1 MLPRNGAD
9 AGEEIIATGRA
20 AVGRLTKRTIDA
32 AEIKAKDYFI
42 FDDELPGFGVRVM
55 PSGRKIFVLQYRASR
70 RARRCTLGHY
80 PALTVEQA
88 RIRAGKTLA
97 QVWDGKDPSAEKQAF
112 AAAPDVAALSTR
124 FQDTHCKD
132 RLKPSTRRQYVYLLD
147 KFIVPEIGRTKVA
160 DVTRAD
166 IANLQHKL
174 AKNPDR
180 ANKVMVVLS
189 KMFNLSEVWGLRQDG
204 SNPCRHLQKFKEVR
218 RERFLTADEMRR
230 LGETLRMAEEANL
243 CSPYAIA
250 AFRLLILTGAR
261 LGEIRCCKWEYVL
274 LDRGIIRLPDSK
286 TGPKI
291 IHLGRTAIELLRT
304 LPRKTGNTYLIC
316 SDSKPNEP
324 IYDLQTTWQKIR
336 KWAGIEDV
344 RIHDLRHTFASNA
357 VAMGMSLPMIGRL
370 LGHTQ
375 TQTTA
380 RYAHLAIDPVLE
392 AASKVTD
399 ELGGLLALPKP
410 DEGIVIEGKA
420 IQVDPSTPAPLVDEL
435 GLGDTSDLPRFMTS
449 AQAAIY
455 LNVNPRLLENWR
467 WKRTGPRFVKVGNSV
482 RYTRED
488 LDDFVQNGASVTERS
503 NGMVKP
509 SSENPMIAVANY

>member
-1 MLPRNGAD
+1 M
-9 AGEEIIATGRA
+9 
-20 AVGRLTKRTIDA
+20 GRLTKRTIDA

-88 RIRAGKTLA
+88 RIKAGKTLT

-112 AAAPDVAALSTR
+112 AAAPDVAALSQR

-132 RLKPSTRRQYVYLLD
+132 RLKPSTRKQYVYLLD
-147 KFIVPEIGRTKVA
+147 KFIVPEIGRIKIA

-189 KMFNLSEVWGLRQDG
+189 KMFNLAEVWGLRQDG

-230 LGETLRMAEEANL
+230 LGETLTMAEEAKL

-261 LGEIRCCKWEYVL
+261 LGEIRDCKWDYVF

-291 IHLGRTAIELLRT
+291 IHLGRTAIDLLRT
-304 LPRKTGNTYLIC
+304 LPRKPDNSYVIC
-316 SDSKPNEP
+316 SSHRPNEP

-336 KWAGIEDV
+336 KWAQIEDV

-357 VAMGMSLPMIGRL
+357 VTMGMSLPMIGRL

-380 RYAHLAIDPVLE
+380 RYAHLAMDPVLE
-392 AASKVTD
+392 AATKVTD

-410 DEGIVIEGKA
+410 SAEITIEGKVVQ
-420 IQVDPSTPAPLVDEL
+420 ISSSDPLPLAEKLHLDASE
-435 GLGDTSDLPRFMTS
+435 DIPRFMTS
-449 AQAAIY
+449 AQAARY
-455 LNVNPRLLENWR
+455 LNINPRLLENWR
-467 WKRTGPRFVKVGNSV
+467 WKRIGPRFVKVGNCV
-482 RYTRED
+482 RYARD
-488 LDDFVQNGASVTERS
+488 VLDDFVENGDPHTAKEAR
-503 NGMVKP
+503 MVKAQP
-509 SSENPMIAVANY
+509 ETSIISMQIP

>member
-1 MLPRNGAD
+1 MK
-9 AGEEIIATGRA
+9 
-20 AVGRLTKRTIDA
+20 RLTKRTLDS

-42 FDDELPGFGVRVM
+42 FDDELSGFGVRVL
-55 PSGRKIFVLQYRASR
+55 PSGKKIFVLQYRANR

-80 PALTVEQA
+80 PVITVEQA
-88 RIRAGKTLA
+88 RLKAAKTLA
-97 QVWDGKDPSAEKQAF
+97 LVWDGKDPSGEKQAF
-112 AAAPDVAALSTR
+112 AASPDVCDLSRR

-132 RLKPSTRRQYVYLLD
+132 RLKPTTKAQYAHLLR
-147 KFIVPEIGRTKVA
+147 KYIVPELGHIKVA
-160 DVTRAD
+160 SVTRAD

-174 AKNPDR
+174 ARTPDK
-180 ANKVMVVLS
+180 ANKVLVVLS
-189 KMFNLSEVWGLRQDG
+189 KMFNLAELWGLRQDG
-204 SNPCRHLQKFKEVR
+204 TNPCRHLQKFKEVR
-218 RERFLTADEMRR
+218 RERYLTADEMRR
-230 LGETLRMAEEANL
+230 LGETLRMAEDANL

-291 IHLGRTAIELLRT
+291 IHLGRTAIELLRI
-304 LPRKTGNTYLIC
+304 LPRKPGNPYLIC
-316 SDSKPNEP
+316 SDSKPDEP

-410 DEGIVIEGKA
+410 SEGIVIEGTA
-420 IQVDPSTPAPLVDEL
+420 IQIDPSTPAPLADKL
-435 GLGDTSDLPRFMTS
+435 GLENANDLPRFMTA

-488 LDDFVQNGASVTERS
+488 LDDFVQNGAAVTGRS
-503 NGMVKP
+503 NGMVKAT
-509 SSENPMIAVANY
+509 EEKPMVSVTVY

>member
-1 MLPRNGAD
+1 MA
-9 AGEEIIATGRA
+9 
-20 AVGRLTKRTIDA
+20 RLTKRTVES

-42 FDDELPGFGVRVM
+42 FDDELPGFGVRIM
-55 PSGRKIFVLQYRASR
+55 PSGKRIFVLQYRVGT

-80 PALTVEQA
+80 PVLTVEQA
-88 RIRAGKTLA
+88 RVKATKTLA
-97 QVWDGKDPSAEKQAF
+97 VVRDGGDPSGEKQAL
-112 AAAPDVAALSTR
+112 AASPDVDALSQR

-132 RLKPSTRRQYVYLLD
+132 RLKPSTRSQYVYLLE
-147 KFIVPEIGRTKVA
+147 KFIVPEIGRIKTS

-189 KMFNLSEVWGLRQDG
+189 KMFNLAEMWGLRQDG

-218 RERFLTADEMRR
+218 RERYLSADEMRR
-230 LGETLRMAEEANL
+230 LGETLRMAEEAKL

-261 LGEIRCCKWEYVL
+261 LGEIRDCKWEYVL

-286 TGPKI
+286 TGPKF
-291 IHLGRTAIELLRT
+291 IHLGRTAIDLLRH
-304 LPRKTGNTYLIC
+304 LPRKDGNPYLIC
-316 SDSKPNEP
+316 SDSKPEEH

-336 KWAGIEDV
+336 KWAEIEDV

-357 VAMGMSLPMIGRL
+357 VAMGMSLPMIGKL

-380 RYAHLAIDPVLE
+380 RYAHLAIDPLLV
-392 AASKVTD
+392 AATKVTD
-399 ELGGLLALPKP
+399 ELGGLLALPP
-410 DEGIVIEGKA
+410 PSDPTIIDVEA
-420 IQVDPSTPAPLVDEL
+420 ILVASPTSAPLAGMLCIEN
-435 GLGDTSDLPRFMTS
+435 TSDLPRFMTS
-449 AQAAIY
+449 EQAAKY
-455 LNVNPRLLENWR
+455 LQTPYQR
-467 WKRTGPRFVKVGNSV
+467 KQT
-482 RYTRED
+482 T
-488 LDDFVQNGASVTERS
+488 
-503 NGMVKP
+503 
-509 SSENPMIAVANY
+509 